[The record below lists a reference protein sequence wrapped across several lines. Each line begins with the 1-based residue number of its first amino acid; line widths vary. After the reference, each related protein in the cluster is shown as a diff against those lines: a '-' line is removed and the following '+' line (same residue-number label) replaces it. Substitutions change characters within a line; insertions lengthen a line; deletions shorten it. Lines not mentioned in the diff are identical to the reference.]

1 MISKGDSDAT
11 NMTGSVV
18 SELDSGNIHF
28 SSHFLLLMLERDE
41 FDLSL

>member
-1 MISKGDSDAT
+1 MTSKEESDAT
-11 NMTGSVV
+11 NMTGPVV
-18 SELDSGNIHF
+18 SELDSGNIHL